1 MKKGMGLFLALL
13 FLLPYGKAQAAED
26 KVDDSSTLTAKAT
39 VEEVVE
45 DDAVEEGN
53 AGNFENFA
61 WETTL
66 GNDDESAEQ
75 Q

>member
-1 MKKGMGLFLALL
+1 MQKWLGLILALL
-13 FLLPYGKAQAAED
+13 LLSPSGVVRAGTDET
-26 KVDDSSTLTAKAT
+26 DDRSTLTAKAT

-45 DDAVEEGN
+45 DE
-53 AGNFENFA
+53 AGDQEIAEDFDSLA